1 MPVQPPAKAGAG
13 ARARNRLDRHSG
25 AHKCHKSDARQK
37 EAAVTQEETRL
48 HFAAP
53 TPGDIYTEMYAFW
66 LVVVRVGPR
75 SLTAFTFSGSP
86 ASPQLSEWREYADN
100 AAFQAAFRYPT
111 RSAFW
116 MQYADNWGAD
126 SIGRLATFAAS
137 WPKNMGDWYPGPAWN
152 AKATG

>member
-1 MPVQPPAKAGAG
+1 M
-13 ARARNRLDRHSG
+13 
-25 AHKCHKSDARQK
+25 
-37 EAAVTQEETRL
+37 TQEETIL

-53 TPGDIYTEMYAFW
+53 TPGDVFTEMYSFW

-111 RSAFW
+111 FRYRSGSGFW
-116 MQYADNWGAD
+116 VEYADNWDAD
-126 SIGRLATFAAS
+126 CIGRLATFAAS